1 MIRDSS
7 RRSPLCSLLCRLICL
22 LLAFVSLTFSTSYGQ
37 ATSTGTVVGVITDQ
51 QGAVIPGATITVTD
65 VATNIVRT
73 TVSNS
78 DGQYVLVNVNPSSY
92 SITATMSGFSVAKIV
107 SQPVSVG
114 TQTTANFKLSI
125 GGAETTIEVQSTGA
139 DLQTL
144 NATIGSTVTPVAIDA
159 LPSLGHDISTFATL
173 QPGVTPGGSVA
184 GTVSDQATFQLDGG
198 NNSSD
203 MDGSMQVYTG
213 AFGGDP
219 TGIVGAGASGVMP
232 MPADSVEEF
241 KVNTTN
247 QTADFNNSSGSQV
260 EVVTKRGTK
269 TWHGTAY
276 EYYQDSNIGANTWQ
290 NRFNKSAT
298 LPNGVAK
305 PSNHY
310 SRFGGAGGGPLV
322 KKDLLGG
329 KTYFFAN
336 YEGFRYGNSA
346 TYERAVPSANLRA
359 GIATFNGTNYDLN
372 KLDPRGLGIN
382 PQVANLWNKYEPA
395 GNDPSCGTLLGSRC
409 DGINEIGYRANISI
423 PQKSDFGVAR
433 IDHDFGSKWHFMA
446 SYRYYKIAIT
456 NTSQVDI
463 GGFFPGDTLGTPAA
477 LSNRPQDPWYFVAGL
492 TTNISSNTTNDFHY
506 SYLRNVWSWAD
517 KGGPPQAAGLGGA
530 LEPLGESG
538 TVALVPYNVDTQD
551 IRTRFWDGHDHF
563 FRDDVTMLKGNH
575 LIQFGGQYQHNFNFH
590 QRTDNGGGINYYA
603 TYQLGDSA
611 GAGLVNLSGLQAA
624 GYPSSTTAGRVATAV
639 LGIVT
644 DSQIAYT
651 RAGNSLS
658 LNAPLT
664 PAQDKVTIPYYNVYF
679 SDSWH
684 LKPTLTLTYG
694 AGYTLEMPPTEAT
707 GKQVSLV
714 DQSDEQIQTLD
725 YLAQRKAAALQGA
738 VYNPQVGFALVGN
751 VGKGLKYP
759 YNPFYGS
766 FSPRVA
772 AAWNPH
778 LPTDG
783 MLGRVLGGDSTV
795 VRVGYGRIYGRLN
808 GVGLVLTPLLGAG
821 LIQPVQCR
829 VALASGQCGPAT
841 PTDTTGFRIG
851 VDGTTA
857 PLPAASPTLPQ
868 PLYPGYNSIS
878 SATGSVLDPHF
889 RPNDVDSFDLTI
901 QRQLTRKTL
910 VEVGYIGR
918 LIHHE
923 FQPINLNAVPYM
935 MTLGGQSFANAYA
948 ALETSM
954 GCASS
959 AAQCIQTVNA
969 ATAKTN
975 PLFPNPSVQP
985 FFEAALAGST
995 YCNGYANCTT
1005 AVLHKQISNLSN
1017 QNVWSLWSAL
1027 DNGAFNFG
1035 RSMMNTPI
1043 TGQANGSNGQISS
1056 GVSLATATGYGN
1068 YHGGFISFKA
1078 TDWHGVT
1085 LQENFTYSKA
1095 LGTGADSQA
1104 TSGYTPNDP
1113 FNLSAMYGVQSFNQK
1128 FIFNTF
1134 LVWELPWYHR
1144 QSGLLGRLA
1153 GGWNI
1158 APIFTAGSGL
1168 PLYCSVNDSGQ
1179 GFGGSDGS
1187 GFSDNEQCVFTSKYA
1202 GGNSARRGVVGSTDQ
1217 YGNNVGTSIAKN
1229 GLSQTAPINMF
1240 ANPAAVFD
1248 QVRAPILGIDTKNPG
1263 QGPIAGLPYW
1273 NVDLSVRKSFKLTE
1287 RTNIELSGI
1296 STNVFNHLDFA
1307 APSFNIANVASWGV
1321 VTSQGNAPRKIQ
1333 FGARANF

>member
-1 MIRDSS
+1 MKRISP
-7 RRSPLCSLLCRLICL
+7 RRSSLFLLHFL
-22 LLAFVSLTFSTSYGQ
+22 LLALVFAGFSPVLGQ
-37 ATSTGTVVGVITDQ
+37 ATSTGTVVGVVSDQ
-51 QGAVIPGATITVTD
+51 QGAVIPGAVVTLTD
-65 VATNIVRT
+65 LSTNIART
-73 TVSNS
+73 TTSNS
-78 DGQYVLVNVNPSSY
+78 DGQYVLTNVDPSAY
-92 SITATMSGFSVAKIV
+92 TITAAMSGFSVSKIANQLV
-107 SQPVSVG
+107 NVG
-114 TQTTANFKLSI
+114 TQTTANFTLAI
-125 GGAETTIEVQSTGA
+125 GGSQTTIEVQSTGS

-144 NATIGSTVTPVAIDA
+144 NATIGSTVTPVAISA

-184 GTVSDQATFQLDGG
+184 GTVSDQAVFQLDGG
-198 NNSSD
+198 NDSSD
-203 MDGSMQVYTG
+203 MDGSMQSYTG
-213 AFGGDP
+213 AFGGNP
-219 TGIVGAGASGVMP
+219 TGVSSIGAGASGVMP

-269 TWHGTAY
+269 AWHGTIY
-276 EYYQDSNIGANTWQ
+276 EYYLDSNIGANTWQ
-290 NRFNKSAT
+290 NRFAQSPT
-298 LPNGVAK
+298 QPNGIAK

-310 SRFGGAGGGPLV
+310 SRFGAAAGGPV
-322 KKDLLGG
+322 VPKEYLGG

-336 YEGFRYGNSA
+336 YEGFRFGNST
-346 TYERAVPSANLRA
+346 TYERAVPSANMKN
-359 GIATFNGTNYDLN
+359 GIVTFNGTSYNLN
-372 KLDPRGLGIN
+372 TIDPRHLGIN
-382 PQVANLWNKYEPA
+382 PAVQALWTQYEPV
-395 GNDPSCGTLLGSRC
+395 GNDPSCGALLGVRC
-409 DGINEIGYRANISI
+409 DGVNEIGYLANISI

-446 SYRYYKIAIT
+446 SYRYFKTAIT

-463 GGFFPGDTLGTPAA
+463 GGFFPGDVKGTPAA
-477 LSNRPQDPWYFVAGL
+477 LSTRPQDPWYFVMGL
-492 TTNISSNTTNDFHY
+492 TTNITANTTNDFHY

-517 KGGPPQAAGLGGA
+517 SGGPPQISGLGGA
-530 LEPLGESG
+530 IEPFGEYS
-538 TVALVPYNVDTQD
+538 TTALLPYNVDTQD

-575 LIQFGGQYQHNFNFH
+575 LIQFGGQYQHNFNYH
-590 QRTDNGGGINYYA
+590 QRTDNGGGINYSP

-611 GAGLVNLSGLQAA
+611 GAGLINLSGLQAA
-624 GYPSSTTAGRVATAV
+624 GYPSSTTAGRVAAAV

-651 RAGNSLS
+651 RAGNALT

-664 PAQDKVTIPYYNVYF
+664 PAQDQVTIPYYNVYF

-684 LKPTLTLTYG
+684 LKPTVTLTYG
-694 AGYTLEMPPTEAT
+694 LGYTLEMPPTEAT
-707 GKQVSLV
+707 GKQVSFV
-714 DQSDEQIQTLD
+714 DASDEPVEALD
-725 YLAQRKAAALQGA
+725 YLARRKASALQGA

-751 VGKGLKYP
+751 VGSGLKYP

-778 LPTDG
+778 LPSDG
-783 MLGRVLGGDSTV
+783 MLGRAFGGDSTV

-808 GVGLVLTPLLGAG
+808 GVGQVLTPLLGAG

-829 VALASGQCGPAT
+829 VALSTGQCGPAI
-841 PTDTTGFRIG
+841 PTDTTAFRIG
-851 VDGTTA
+851 TDGSTA
-857 PLPAASPTLPQ
+857 PLAAASQTLPQ

-901 QRQLTRKTL
+901 QRQVTRKTL

-935 MTLGGQSFANAYA
+935 MTVGGQSFANAYA
-948 ALETSM
+948 ALETAM

-959 AAQCIQTVNA
+959 ASQCIQTVGA

-975 PLFPNPSVQP
+975 PVFPNASAQP
-985 FFEAALAGST
+985 FFEAALAGT
-995 YCNGYANCTT
+995 GYCNGYANCTT
-1005 AVLHKQISNLSN
+1005 AVLHKQISNLGN

-1027 DNGAFNFG
+1027 DNGGYNFS

-1043 TGQANGSNGQISS
+1043 PGQANGANGQISS

-1068 YHGGFISFKA
+1068 YHGGFITFKA

-1104 TSGYTPNDP
+1104 TSAYTPDDP
-1113 FNLSAMYGVQSFNQK
+1113 FNLSTMYGVQSFNQK

-1134 LVWELPWYHR
+1134 VVWQTPWYR
-1144 QSGLLGRLA
+1144 QQSGLLGRVA
-1153 GGWNI
+1153 GGWNV
-1158 APIFTAGSGL
+1158 APIFTAGSGQ
-1168 PLYCSVNDSGQ
+1168 PLYCNVNNSGQ
-1179 GFGGSDGS
+1179 GFGGADGS
-1187 GFSDNEQCVFTSKYA
+1187 GFTDNEQCVFTSKYT
-1202 GGNSARRGVVGSTDQ
+1202 GGNSARRGVIGSTDSF
-1217 YGNNVGTSIAKN
+1217 GNAIGTKTATNIN
-1229 GLSQTAPINMF
+1229 GGSAPINMF

-1263 QGPIAGLPYW
+1263 VGPIAGLPYW
-1273 NVDLSVRKSFKLTE
+1273 NLDVSLRKSFKITE
-1287 RTNIELSGI
+1287 RASLEFSGI
-1296 STNVFNHLDFA
+1296 FTNVMNHLDFA
-1307 APSFNIANVASWGV
+1307 NPVLNIANPTSWGV
-1321 VTSQGNAPRKIQ
+1321 VNTQGNAARQMQ
-1333 FGARANF
+1333 FGLRANY